1 MADTFFYPHTLQLD
15 IDGTFVTQF
24 ECRDQPNASGSVVSV
39 DEKTNY
45 VYKSVIFFPK
55 SNTYRFV
62 PGEDI
67 LILGEDGLQ
76 RLKGT
81 IVKFDMG
88 GLEDCRIWV

>member
-1 MADTFFYPHTLQLD
+1 MADDFFYPHTLQLEV
-15 IDGTFVTQF
+15 DGEFISQF
-24 ECRDQPNASGSVVSV
+24 DCRDQPNASGQMVSV
-39 DEKTNY
+39 DEKTTY
-45 VYKSVIFFPK
+45 VFKSVIFFPK
-55 SNTYRFV
+55 SNPRRFL

-67 LILGEDGLQ
+67 LVLDENGKQ